1 MTSTT
6 NKRSYRKL
14 TSDDEAEL
22 VSMWG
27 TGASTIA
34 DLALHFGMS
43 PRGIQAALSR
53 LDAKKGRAG
62 MTAVRRLV
70 AVASADTARPPA
82 PAEIPIISSSADR
95 QRSAIDM
102 AYANAV
108 QLELMTMH
116 AVTEATALG
125 GIAALRALDIA
136 ASALARLTTM
146 KRAAAGLGATNP
158 VSSGELPELVLRE
171 LTTSEVAAIR
181 DQQLADDNAAMGTDD
196 DVVREDGDDD
206 RRAA

>member
-1 MTSTT
+1 MPRHTYTRLKPT
-6 NKRSYRKL
+6 
-14 TSDDEAEL
+14 DEAEL
-22 VSMWG
+22 VSLWTAGG
-27 TGASTIA
+27 TTAEELGTR
-34 DLALHFGMS
+34 FGLS
-43 PRGIQAALSR
+43 RRGIQQALIR
-53 LDAKKGRAG
+53 LGAPKKGSGLAPITRA
-62 MTAVRRLV
+62 A
-70 AVASADTARPPA
+70 TARPPV
-82 PAEIPIISSSADR
+82 PAEMPIISSSADR
-95 QRSAIDM
+95 QRDAIDA

-108 QLELMTMH
+108 QLELLTMH

-158 VSSGELPELVLRE
+158 IMTGELPELTVRE
-171 LTTSEVAAIR
+171 LTTQEVNAIR

-196 DVVREDGDDD
+196 DDDDDVVREEGDGEDD